1 MVNLHRFANP
11 NRFMR
16 LSGFVLPWVSG
27 IAAITFAV
35 GLYLALVVSPPD
47 YEQRETVRIMY
58 IHVPAAWMAL
68 FSYTLMAASSA
79 AALIWRHPLADVAAK
94 SIAPIGA
101 GFTFICL
108 VTGSL
113 WGQPTWGTWWV
124 WDARLTSVLI
134 LFFLFVGYM
143 VLFDAFD
150 DPTKGARAAGVL
162 AMVGFVFVPIIKFS
176 VDILELRTLH
186 QGASV
191 SKLSSPSIHES
202 MLWPLLIMALAYLA
216 YFISLLL
223 VRMRSAILGARVR
236 SLRMMQAERA
246 SRVAIAPERL

>member
-1 MVNLHRFANP
+1 
-11 NRFMR
+11 
-16 LSGFVLPWVSG
+16 
-27 IAAITFAV
+27 
-35 GLYLALVVSPPD
+35 
-47 YEQRETVRIMY
+47 
-58 IHVPAAWMAL
+58 
-68 FSYTLMAASSA
+68 
-79 AALIWRHPLADVAAK
+79 
-94 SIAPIGA
+94 
-101 GFTFICL
+101 
-108 VTGSL
+108 
-113 WGQPTWGTWWV
+113 
-124 WDARLTSVLI
+124 
-134 LFFLFVGYM
+134 M

-202 MLWPLLIMALAYLA
+202 MLWPLLIMALAYIA

-223 VRMRSAILGARVR
+223 VRMRSAILAARVR

-246 SRVAIAPERL
+246 SRVTIAPERL